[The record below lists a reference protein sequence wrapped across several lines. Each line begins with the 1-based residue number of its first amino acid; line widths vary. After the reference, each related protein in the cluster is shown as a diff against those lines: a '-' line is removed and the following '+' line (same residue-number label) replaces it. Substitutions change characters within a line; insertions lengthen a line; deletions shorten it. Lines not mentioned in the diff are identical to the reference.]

1 MLVELLA
8 PAGSPEALDAA
19 IGEGAD
25 AVYLGLKTFNAR
37 MRSAN
42 FAYSQYEGALRTL
55 HRQGKKLYVTV
66 NTVFEQ
72 REGDRMYQLLEYL
85 AATGPDGIIVQDP
98 GTAAMARSCFPSLK
112 LHGSTQMNIASCRGV
127 NLLSRLGFRRVILA
141 RELSLEEIRAIRERT
156 NMELEVFIH
165 GALCVSASGLCL
177 FSSYLGGRSANR
189 GMCTQACR
197 RLYRSGGDQGYYFSP
212 ADLELVDY
220 IPALADGG
228 VNAFKIEGRMKSAE
242 YVGAVVS
249 AYRTVIDGLGGDR
262 ERAAAKAREI
272 LKNDFARSKTV
283 FYIVPGSPGAYLNKD
298 QDGGTGIF
306 LGTIRKITG
315 SGEDLVVLLPPGEPM
330 PAVGDS
336 IRFHRSDDS
345 ARLSV
350 KIRRCSVEAGPPG
363 GEPRPSVPAAGPGGV
378 WISGAP
384 GFNPGDSVYL
394 IQTRSDRR
402 RYQPVIPRNLTPFRR
417 QPGHKRAHLPV
428 LRALKK
434 QDRLFPEGL
443 YAEVSRTEDLY
454 VLQSRRP
461 VMAILNYDAANAAV
475 LLGRSSGPLPFNPG
489 ELILALDPYFPEA
502 ADGDMTKNIAAL
514 MEAGYRR
521 FMLNNPG
528 HFSFFK
534 NTGEDLR
541 LIAGPYLY
549 AFNRWAL
556 SLLEELGLDH
566 VVSPLENNRQNLDRT
581 VPPDRRDGIFV
592 PVFAYPAL
600 FRIRSSLSALYD
612 FGDFS
617 GSQDERFR
625 LVSGRE
631 GSVVIPESP
640 FSIVDKIPFLRAG
653 GFRRFILDF
662 SGPRLKKQDYREVMD
677 AAINGGLVA
686 GASRFN
692 WKDGF
697 FQNPEPSP
705 KREPLV

>member
-1 MLVELLA
+1 
-8 PAGSPEALDAA
+8 
-19 IGEGAD
+19 
-25 AVYLGLKTFNAR
+25 

-55 HRQGKKLYVTV
+55 RRQGKKLYVTV

-85 AATGPDGIIVQDP
+85 AATGPDGIIVQDL
-98 GTAAMARSCFPSLK
+98 GTAAMVRSCFPSLK

-127 NLLSRLGFRRVILA
+127 NLLSRQGFSRVVLA
-141 RELSLEEIRAIRERT
+141 RELSLEEIRSIRERT

-165 GALCVSASGLCL
+165 GALCASASGLCL
-177 FSSYLGGRSANR
+177 FSSYLGGKSANR

-197 RLYRSGGDQGYYFSP
+197 RFYRSGENQGYYFSP

-220 IPALADGG
+220 IPVLADGG
-228 VNAFKIEGRMKSAE
+228 VNSFKIEGRMKSAE

-249 AYRTVIDGLGGDR
+249 AYRTVIDGLEGDR
-262 ERAAAKAREI
+262 ERALAKAREI
-272 LKNDFARSKTV
+272 LKTDFARSKTV
-283 FYIVPGSPGAYLNKD
+283 FHIVPGSPAAYLNKD

-306 LGTIRKITG
+306 LGTIQKIAG
-315 SGEDLVVLLPPGEPM
+315 AGEDLRVLLPPGEIM
-330 PAVGDS
+330 PAEGDS
-336 IRFHRSDDS
+336 VRFHRSDDS

-350 KIRRCSVEAGPPG
+350 KIRRRSVETGP
-363 GEPRPSVPAAGPGGV
+363 SGGV

-394 IQTRSDRR
+394 IQTRSDKR
-402 RYQPVIPRNLTPFRR
+402 RYQPVIPRDLAPFRR
-417 QPGHKRAHLPV
+417 QPGHKSAPLPV

-434 QDRLFPEGL
+434 RDRVFPEGL
-443 YAEVSRTEDLY
+443 YAEVSHAEDLY

-461 VMAILNYDAANAAV
+461 VMAILNYSAANV
-475 LLGRSSGPLPFNPG
+475 SMLLKNSSGPLPFKPE
-489 ELILALDPYFPEA
+489 ELVLALDPYFPEA
-502 ADGDMTKNIAAL
+502 SDGEMTGNMAAL
-514 MEAGYRR
+514 LETGYRK
-521 FMLNNPG
+521 FIVNNPG
-528 HFSFFK
+528 HLSFFK
-534 NTGEDLR
+534 NGGEGVQ

-556 SLLEELGLDH
+556 ALLEELRLDY
-566 VVSPLENNRQNLDRT
+566 VVSPLENNRQNLDKT
-581 VPPDRRDGIFV
+581 VPPERRDGIFV

-600 FRIRSSLSALYD
+600 FRIRASLSELYD

-640 FSIVDKIPFLRAG
+640 FSIVDKIPFLRTG

-662 SGPRLKKQDYREVMD
+662 SGRRLKKQDYREVMD
-677 AAINGGLVA
+677 AAINGKLVA

-697 FQNPEPSP
+697 FQNPSSAAGSP
-705 KREPLV
+705 ESRPES

>member
-1 MLVELLA
+1 MMSIIKVELLA

-25 AVYLGLKTFNAR
+25 AVYLGLKNFNAR

-55 HRQGKKLYVTV
+55 RRQGKKLYVTV

-72 REGDRMYQLLEYL
+72 READRMYQLLEYL
-85 AATGPDGIIVQDP
+85 AATGPDGIIVQDL
-98 GTAAMARSCFPSLK
+98 GTAAMVRSCFPSLR

-127 NLLSRLGFRRVILA
+127 NLLSRLGFTRVVLA
-141 RELSLEEIRAIRERT
+141 RELNLEEIRSIRERT

-165 GALCVSASGLCL
+165 GALCVSASGICL
-177 FSSYLGGRSANR
+177 FSSYLGGKSANR

-197 RLYRSGGDQGYYFSP
+197 RLYRSGESQGYYFSP

-220 IPALADGG
+220 IPALADDG

-249 AYRTVIDGLGGDR
+249 AYRTVIDGLEGDR
-262 ERAAAKAREI
+262 ERAVAKAHEI

-283 FYIVPGSPGAYLNKD
+283 FHIVPGSPAAYLNKD

-306 LGTIRKITG
+306 LGTIRKVAG
-315 SGEDLVVLLPPGEPM
+315 SGEDLMVLLPPGELM
-330 PAVGDS
+330 PAEGDS
-336 IRFHRSDDS
+336 VRFHRSDDS

-350 KIRRCSVEAGPPG
+350 KVRRRSAEAGP
-363 GEPRPSVPAAGPGGV
+363 AGGV

-394 IQTRSDRR
+394 IQTRSDKR
-402 RYQPVIPRNLTPFRR
+402 RYQPVIPRDLTPFRR
-417 QPGHKRAHLPV
+417 QPGHKSAPLPA

-434 QDRLFPEGL
+434 RDRLFPEGL
-443 YAEVSRTEDLY
+443 YAAVSRTEDLY
-454 VLQSRRP
+454 ILQSRRP
-461 VMAILNYDAANAAV
+461 VMAILNYDAANARV
-475 LLGRSSGPLPFNPG
+475 LLNRSSAPLPFNPG

-502 ADGDMTKNIAAL
+502 SDGDMAGNIAAL
-514 MEAGYRR
+514 MEAGYRK
-521 FMLNNPG
+521 FIVNNPG
-528 HFSFFK
+528 HLSLLK
-534 NTGEDLR
+534 SGGEGVQM
-541 LIAGPYLY
+541 IAGPYLY

-556 SLLEELGLDH
+556 SLLEELALDY

-581 VPPDRRDGIFV
+581 VPAERRDGIFV

-612 FGDFS
+612 FGGFS
-617 GSQDERFR
+617 DSQDERFR
-625 LVSGRE
+625 LISGRE
-631 GSVVIPESP
+631 GSVVIPEVP
-640 FSIVDKIPFLRAG
+640 FSIVDKIPFLKTG
-653 GFRRFILDF
+653 GFKRFILDF
-662 SGPRLKKQDYREVMD
+662 SGPKLKKQDYRDVMN
-677 AAINGGLVA
+677 AAIEGGLVA

-697 FQNPEPSP
+697 FQPPAGS
-705 KREPLV
+705 